1 MVERIID
8 FSARNRFIV
17 FLFIFGLAMAG
28 WWAMR
33 NTPIDAIPDISD
45 TQVIIYTTWMGRSPD
60 LVEDQITYPIVT
72 ALLSAPR
79 VTVVRGFSD
88 FGFSYVYV
96 LFKDGTDIYWAR
108 SRVLE
113 YMNQLAGRLPE
124 GVTPQLGP
132 DATAVG
138 WIFQY
143 ALVDESGQHDLAAL
157 RSFQDWSLRYWLRSV
172 DGVAEVAS
180 VGGFVRQYQI
190 TLDPTKILAYNLAL
204 PQVIDKIRMSNNDV
218 GGRVVEFAG
227 TEYMIRGRG
236 YIKSRA
242 DIERIAVGVNPRGT
256 PILIRDVATVRLGP
270 DMRRGLVELDGQ
282 GEVVGGI
289 VVMRFGENAPQVIE
303 RLKAKL
309 KELEPAMPPGV
320 KVVSTYDRSDLIR
333 ESIATANEN
342 LLEELIVVSVLIVG
356 FLLHLRSALI
366 PILTLPLAVLI
377 SFIPMYVMGIGMN
390 IMSIGGIIVAIG
402 DMVDAAII
410 MVDNAHKRLEEW
422 EREGRQRGQARHPD
436 CVRQAGRPGD
446 LRLLAGDRHCLHAGL
461 HPGGP
466 GRAPV
471 QTPGVHQEPG
481 HCHERGA
488 GHHPDPGGAAPAR
501 ARPHHPRAAPP
512 GELAVAAPLWAHPA
526 AGPAPPLDG
535 HSARA
540 RRVPSRCRWRS
551 SAWVSEFMPPLYE
564 GTILYMPTTL
574 PGLSVTA
581 AAQLLQKMDRTLK
594 SFPEVARVFGKAGRA
609 ETSTDPAPFS
619 MMEVVVQLK
628 PKEQWR
634 PGLTYEGLVAE
645 MDKAL
650 QLPGVTN
657 AWTMPI
663 KARIDMLTT
672 GVRTPVGIK
681 IFGPD
686 LKQIEEIGKHI
697 EIVAQEVPGTRSVYA
712 ERVSGG
718 YFLDFDIRRDEIAR
732 YGLTVMDVGQIIE
745 SAIGG
750 ESIATTIEGRERYPI
765 NVRYPRELRD
775 TPEKLQR
782 VLVTTPTGTQ
792 VPLAQLTTLRVLS
805 GPAMIRDENG
815 MLSGYVYVDMA
826 GRDIGGYVEDLKR
839 VVRDKVALPPGYT
852 IAWSGQY
859 EFMQRV
865 RERLK
870 IFVPLTIASIFILF
884 YFTFR
889 SVAET
894 LMVML
899 GVPFAL
905 VGGVWYLVWLGY
917 NMSIAVWVGLIALA
931 GIAAETSAVMLAYLD
946 EACAQRQAAGQ
957 FHTFQDV
964 LHAVHAGAVQRIRPM
979 AMLSLAN
986 ILGLI
991 PVMWATGTGADVMK
1005 RLAAPM
1011 VGGVLSAMLLTL
1023 VVIPALYVIWRWHDR
1038 CQASSRSRPDDQG
1051 SDNRSTPQWIMIH
1064 ARAGMTSRSPHSLHS
1079 SARMS
1084 SRV

>member
-1 MVERIID
+1 MVGRIID

-17 FLFIFGLAMAG
+17 FLLLFGGAMAG
-28 WWAMR
+28 WLAWR

-79 VTVVRGFSD
+79 VTAVRGFSD

-113 YMNQLAGRLPE
+113 YMNQLAGRLPD

-143 ALVDESGQHDLAAL
+143 ALVDESGAQDLASL
-157 RSFQDWSLRYWLRSV
+157 RSFQDWYLRYWLRSV

-180 VGGFVRQYQI
+180 VGGFVRQYQVN
-190 TLDPTKILAYNLAL
+190 LNPTKLLAYNLSL
-204 PQVIDKIRMSNNDV
+204 PEVIEKIRMSSNDV

-227 TEYMIRGRG
+227 IEYMIRGRG
-236 YIKSRA
+236 YIKSTSDVA
-242 DIERIAVGVNPRGT
+242 QIAVGVNQHGT
-256 PILIRDVATVRLGP
+256 PILLRDVASVRLGP

-289 VVMRFGENAPQVIE
+289 VVMRFGENALQVIE
-303 RLKAKL
+303 RIKAKL
-309 KELEPAMPPGV
+309 KELEPAMPRGV
-320 KVVSTYDRSDLIR
+320 KIVTTYDRSDLIR
-333 ESIATANEN
+333 ESIATAQEN
-342 LLEELIVVSVLIVG
+342 LIEELLVVSVLIVG
-356 FLLHLRSALI
+356 FFLHLRSALI

-377 SFIPMYVMGIGMN
+377 SFIPMYFMGIGMN
-390 IMSIGGIIVAIG
+390 IMSIGGIIVAMG

-422 EREGRQRGQARHPD
+422 ERQGRKGDRTQVLIDSAKEVGPAIFASLLVIAIAFMPVFTLEAQEGRLFKPLAFTKNLAIAMSAVLSITMIPALLSLLIRGRILSEQKHPVSWLLQRLYAP
-436 CVRQAGRPGD
+436 V
-446 LRLLAGDRHCLHAGL
+446 LRLALRLRWAVVLLALGSLL
-461 HPGGP
+461 T
-466 GRAPV
+466 V
-471 QTPGVHQEPG
+471 L
-481 HCHERGA
+481 
-488 GHHPDPGGAAPAR
+488 PAFQR
-501 ARPHHPRAAPP
+501 L
-512 GELAVAAPLWAHPA
+512 G
-526 AGPAPPLDG
+526 
-535 HSARA
+535 
-540 RRVPSRCRWRS
+540 
-551 SAWVSEFMPPLYE
+551 SEFMPPLYE

-574 PGLSVTA
+574 PGISVTQA
-581 AAQLLQKMDRTLK
+581 AMLLQQMDRTLK
-594 SFPEVARVFGKAGRA
+594 NFPEVERVFGKAGRA

-619 MMEVVVQLK
+619 MMEVVVELK
-628 PKEQWR
+628 PRVQWR
-634 PGLTYEGLVAE
+634 SGLTYEGLVEA

-686 LKQIEEIGKHI
+686 LKQIEQLGKHI
-697 EIVAQEVPGTRSVYA
+697 EMVAQGVPGTRSVYA

-718 YFLDFDIRRDEIAR
+718 YFLDFDIKREEIAR
-732 YGLTVMDVGQIIE
+732 YGLTVMDVGRIIE

-750 ESIATTIEGRERYPI
+750 ESIATTVEGRERYPI
-765 NVRYPRELRD
+765 NVRYLRELRD
-775 TPEKLQR
+775 DPEKLKR
-782 VLVTTPTGTQ
+782 VLVATPTGAQ
-792 VPLAQLTTLRVLS
+792 VPLAQLTTLRFQS
-805 GPAMIRDENG
+805 GPAMIRDEDG

-839 VVRDKVALPPGYT
+839 VVRQQVELPPGYT

-870 IFVPLTIASIFILF
+870 IFVPLTVAIIFVLF

-905 VGGVWYLVWLGY
+905 VGGIWYLVWLEY

-931 GIAAETSAVMLAYLD
+931 GVAAETSAVMLAYLD
-946 EACAQRQAAGQ
+946 EACRRRQRAGQ
-957 FHTFQDV
+957 LHTLQDL
-964 LHAVHAGAVQRIRPM
+964 LHTVQSGAVERIRPM
-979 AMLSLAN
+979 AMAGLAN
-986 ILGLI
+986 ILGLL

-1023 VVIPALYVIWRWHDR
+1023 VVIPALYAIWRWHTDVKR
-1038 CQASSRSRPDDQG
+1038 SAAAGQAQPAVLVPGGSPDA
-1051 SDNRSTPQWIMIH
+1051 S
-1064 ARAGMTSRSPHSLHS
+1064 
-1079 SARMS
+1079 
-1084 SRV
+1084 